1 MIKPDNYWTYSTNP
15 LAESITFTI
24 PYLSTKFNLK
34 VMNTTNF
41 DKYKVGIPT
50 YQKIKNAVGV
60 QNLLEPVVIK
70 NDKAE
75 SFYIIIEHAYE
86 NFLLGGQIKITET
99 FQLASATSKLFEI
112 VLGVLFTVPGIAA
125 LTIVVILSLLFTI
138 ALYTYV
144 KRRNAQAGGE
154 EIKSLVHNQINSDDE
169 DENLEEPRELTDL
182 IDAEDDEL
190 KTSLMEI
197 AKNDNIHSQ

>member
-15 LAESITFTI
+15 LAESISFTI

-41 DKYKVGIPT
+41 EKYKVGIPT

-60 QNLLEPVVIK
+60 QNLLVPVVIK
-70 NDKAE
+70 NEKAE

-99 FQLASATSKLFEI
+99 FQFASATSKLFEI
-112 VLGVLFTVPGIAA
+112 VLGVLFTIPGIAA
-125 LTIVVILSLLFTI
+125 VTIVVILSLLFTF

-144 KRRNAQAGGE
+144 KRRNQAGGE
-154 EIKSLVHNQINSDDE
+154 EITSLVHNQINSDDE
-169 DENLEEPRELTDL
+169 EENFEEPRELNDAM
-182 IDAEDDEL
+182 DAEDDEL
-190 KTSLMEI
+190 KSSLMEI
-197 AKNDNIHSQ
+197 ARSDNNKI